1 MIEYRFSAFSQFS
14 RKYRV
19 LKYSYDAVIISLA
32 DCNIATHRVSY
43 FCNITALLPYITL
56 KQISREINL
65 QNNSESTD
73 YSTSLNMNLTAMR
86 FLTLSVILATS
97 VAFMTTNRNFVSLR
111 QTGVTDNMSQQSSL
125 LLMAKKLKTESKGFS
140 PKKVKVVKEED
151 DEEVSEGQ
159 ESTSII
165 GTNTSAMQKTQSF
178 DGETDADAI
187 FKKYGIKDG
196 ETNKSSSGTKKKKKT
211 VKKGK
216 KGEPEENP
224 FGQSVLANIPAE
236 TQLKI
241 DNTLVSLVA
250 TSLGFVIL
258 SGISISLGA
267 YTVVFPETKIPEWL
281 DGLVTNFLSPAF
293 TPALAIF
300 FFFSTTFG
308 LFKFA
313 QISSDQTVYKE
324 EVTRD
329 L

>member
-1 MIEYRFSAFSQFS
+1 M
-14 RKYRV
+14 
-19 LKYSYDAVIISLA
+19 
-32 DCNIATHRVSY
+32 
-43 FCNITALLPYITL
+43 
-56 KQISREINL
+56 
-65 QNNSESTD
+65 
-73 YSTSLNMNLTAMR
+73 MNLSAMR
-86 FLTLSVILATS
+86 FLTLSVILVSS
-97 VAFMTTNRNFVSLR
+97 VAFMTTSRNFVSIR
-111 QTGVTDNMSQQSSL
+111 QTGVTDNLSRQNSL
-125 LLMAKKLKTESKGFS
+125 YLLAKKLKTESKGFS
-140 PKKVKVVKEED
+140 PKKVKVVKVED

-241 DNTLVSLVA
+241 DNTLVTLVA

-281 DGLVTNFLSPAF
+281 DGVVTNFLSPAF
-293 TPALAIF
+293 TPALFIF

>member
-1 MIEYRFSAFSQFS
+1 
-14 RKYRV
+14 
-19 LKYSYDAVIISLA
+19 
-32 DCNIATHRVSY
+32 
-43 FCNITALLPYITL
+43 
-56 KQISREINL
+56 
-65 QNNSESTD
+65 
-73 YSTSLNMNLTAMR
+73 MNLSPVR
-86 FLTLSVILATS
+86 YLILSVILASS
-97 VAFMTTNRNFVSLR
+97 VAFMTTNRNLVSLR
-111 QTGVTDNMSQQSSL
+111 QTGVTDKLSRQNSL
-125 LLMAKKLKTESKGFS
+125 LLLAKKLKTESKGFS
-140 PKKVKVVKEED
+140 PKKVKVVKVED
-151 DEEVSEGQ
+151 EEEVSEGQ
-159 ESTSII
+159 DSTSII
-165 GTNTSAMQKTQSF
+165 RTNTSAMQQTQNF

-196 ETNKSSSGTKKKKKT
+196 ETNKSSSATKKKKASK
-211 VKKGK
+211 KKGK

-241 DNTLVSLVA
+241 DSTLVTCVSA
-250 TSLGFVIL
+250 SLGFVIL

-293 TPALAIF
+293 TPALFIF